1 MPAFAALLDRPGV
14 LGLVRDENSDPTAEV
29 EGREGVRAVEIAFDR
44 PVIAKKRLHIAQCW
58 LRPAEIRGRLRS
70 APDPTSDLRSSICG
84 HSRSARSK
92 ARSGRR
98 LARAGDETPV
108 ASNRGLVENVK
119 PWVASAPRNR
129 ATAFSRATDNEDRAI
144 TPACSANTTVP
155 PPGSSLGAP
164 EIPPLDQD
172 DEARASAAPLTPPM

>member
-14 LGLVRDENSDPTAEV
+14 LGLVRDENSDPTAEA

-44 PVIAKKRLHIAQCW
+44 PSSRRRVFTSLSVGLGQQRFGGSYGLH
-58 LRPAEIRGRLRS
+58 
-70 APDPTSDLRSSICG
+70 PTPRAICG